1 MKNMFISEVKLET
14 YPILRKMAKENET
27 GLSVLKNP
35 PIIEALLELKWEV
48 GDQQFEML
56 DKKFKLYPGIFSEKI
71 KQQYPEIEILD
82 GARIPDE
89 MNPYIP
95 RYRFR
100 KQPNGYPLVQI
111 GPGVLTV
118 NLDKGFSRELF
129 YEACKM
135 PLDILFDILPNLTI
149 IELTIHYIDAFNFS
163 FETNP
168 FEYLNKKL
176 KTNFEFSTDLFSAAN
191 ANPNPVNFNLDSTY
205 KVTQPDG
212 YLRVQIHSGVRK
224 ADNLKLLLMDTIFFS
239 IKGQIPSRSR
249 IPEWIKNA
257 DNVLH
262 SWFYKMI
269 EKSGIE

>member
-1 MKNMFISEVKLET
+1 ME
-14 YPILRKMAKENET
+14 KENNT
-27 GLSVLKNP
+27 GHGVLRNP

-48 GDQQFEML
+48 GDQQAGMV

-71 KQQYPEIEILD
+71 KNQYPEIEILD

-100 KQPNGYPLVQI
+100 KKPGGYPLVQL

-118 NLDKGFSRELF
+118 NLDKDFSREKF
-129 YEACKM
+129 YGVCKGAM
-135 PLDILFDILPNLTI
+135 DVLFDILPELTF
-149 IELTIHYIDAFNFS
+149 IELTIHYIDSFNFS

-168 FEYLNKKL
+168 FQYLNQKL
-176 KTNFEFSTDLFSAAN
+176 KTNFEFSSDLFSVAN
-191 ANPNPVNFNLDSTY
+191 ANSNPVNFNLDSTY
-205 KVTQPDG
+205 KVSKPDG
-212 YLRVQIHSGVRK
+212 FLRIQLRSGVRK
-224 ADNLKLLLMDTIFFS
+224 VDNMKLLLMDTIFYS
-239 IKGQIPSRSR
+239 IKGQIPAKEL
-249 IPEWIKNA
+249 IAEWIRGA
-257 DNVLH
+257 DGTIH